1 MIVDGRG
8 ALAWCRAQPQAAE
21 ELPFGPETLVFKVG
35 GRIFAIFPA
44 EDCPARVSLKCD
56 PGLAEV
62 LRERH
67 PGVTPGYHLNKR
79 HWNTVMLDGSVPGE
93 VVQDLLE
100 HSYTLLV
107 DRLPRRLREALR
119 EATAPRYVD

>member
-1 MIVDGRG
+1 MVVDGRG
-8 ALAWCRAQPQAAE
+8 ALAWCRAQPQATE
-21 ELPFGPETLVFKVG
+21 EFPFGSETRVFKVG

-44 EDCPARVSLKCD
+44 ADCPTRVSLKCD
-56 PGLAEV
+56 PGLAQV

-79 HWNTVMLDGSVPGE
+79 HWNTVRLDGDVPGE

-100 HSYTLLV
+100 HSYTLIV
-107 DRLPRRLREALR
+107 DQLPRRLRDQLR
-119 EATAPRYVD
+119 AATAPGS

>member
-1 MIVDGRG
+1 MVVDGRS
-8 ALAWCRAQPQAAE
+8 AVSWCQAQPQAVE
-21 ELPFGPETLVFKVG
+21 EFPFGPDTRVFKVG

-44 EDCPARVSLKCD
+44 GECPGRVSLKCD

-79 HWNTVMLDGSVPGE
+79 HWNTVDLGGSVPGE

-100 HSYTLLV
+100 HSYTLIV
-107 DRLPRRLREALR
+107 DGLPRRLREELR
-119 EATAPRYVD
+119 EATASADLD